1 VPYPAELV
9 MRMYAGRADSEK
21 RIKEFK
27 EDLSMNEW
35 CLQALTPLMQ
45 SFGPAVC
52 SIYNRLVGICESG
65 CCWGRSGSDSRDA
78 GGPGTVF
85 RAARGTGR
93 IPRRLRTLSEGLKI
107 VAQLERQL
115 VDEEP
120 ATESPEQPAS
130 MLMLPAPMGHLKG
143 KLRNPG

>member
-1 VPYPAELV
+1 VGV
-9 MRMYAGRADSEK
+9 AGDGADL
-21 RIKEFK
+21 I
-27 EDLSMNEW
+27 
-35 CLQALTPLMQ
+35 
-45 SFGPAVC
+45 
-52 SIYNRLVGICESG
+52 
-65 CCWGRSGSDSRDA
+65 
-78 GGPGTVF
+78 PGT
-85 RAARGTGR
+85 RAVQVQFSVPREELAEFL
-93 IPRRLRTLSEGLKI
+93 RRLRTLSEGLKI